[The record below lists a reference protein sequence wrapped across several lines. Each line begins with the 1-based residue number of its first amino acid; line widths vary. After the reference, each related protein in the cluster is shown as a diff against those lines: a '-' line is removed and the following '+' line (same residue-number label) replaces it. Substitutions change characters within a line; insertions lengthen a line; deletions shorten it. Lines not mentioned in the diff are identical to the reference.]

1 MDDAFANYLLKKT
14 REDYNLIADQ
24 FSNTRKFIWP
34 ELKNLVRFCRNGE
47 RILDLGCG
55 NGRLAELFQERAV
68 DYLGVDWA
76 EKLIEKARKRYP
88 ARKFQKA
95 NALNLP
101 LPSNYFDKIFSIAVF
116 HHLPSKKLRIKFLRE
131 VKRVLKPD
139 GLLILTVW
147 NLCQRKFLKYHLKH
161 FFLKLI
167 GRSKLDFKDIF
178 YPWKGQKGEV
188 LAERYLHC
196 FTIRELKKLVKGA
209 GLKIKEI
216 GFLSKKRKNIYLVA
230 KK

>member
-1 MDDAFANYLLKKT
+1 MDDAFANYLLEKT
-14 REDYNLIADQ
+14 REDYNLIAGQ

-34 ELKNLVRFCRNGE
+34 ELKNLVRFCRSGD

-55 NGRLAELFQERAV
+55 NGRLVTLFRGRTV
-68 DYLGVDWA
+68 DYLGVDKA
-76 EKLIEKARKRYP
+76 EKLIEVARKQYP
-88 ARKFQKA
+88 ARKFLKA
-95 NALNLP
+95 DALSLP

-131 VKRVLKPD
+131 ARRVLKPN

-147 NLCQRKFLKYHLKH
+147 NLCQRKFLKYHLRYLLLK
-161 FFLKLI
+161 FF